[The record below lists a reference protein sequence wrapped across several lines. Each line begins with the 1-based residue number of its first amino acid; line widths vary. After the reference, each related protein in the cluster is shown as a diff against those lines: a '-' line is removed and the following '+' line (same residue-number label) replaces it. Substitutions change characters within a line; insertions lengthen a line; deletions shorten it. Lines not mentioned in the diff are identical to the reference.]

1 MTAILRRAFSRAAA
15 RRSWLG
21 QWTPAFVL
29 ALAATALTLFYSVV
43 PHWYDME
50 RYWLAWLGDRIL
62 TGTFPHA
69 AGPESPYD
77 AGHPWMPVEWLYAVA
92 VAWTREHHVFILFA
106 LLNGLAGVAMLWWAL
121 GACIA
126 RRVPGTVTF
135 LVSASCVWP
144 TIQRYELR
152 AEAFGNAFLAAVLQW
167 GSDPVKRFVLVP
179 LFALWAN
186 VHPSFAFGLL
196 VVALQTTQSLRRGD
210 SAAITAFAGCVLATL
225 CTPFGM
231 GLWQHVWWMSHG
243 WVARVV
249 PEWQPLLVAAPAAV
263 LLLFVPFVSMLA
275 RLGIRRRPLLDWSL
289 WPIASLLAL
298 ASQRFL
304 ALATGAGA
312 PLACGLFRQREL
324 PVPRPVIWLVLAAVV
339 TFVAQGWPRD
349 VVLVARDGARD
360 VDFGLLLTR
369 ASPPIVERDV
379 DLRGK
384 LVACVPG
391 WYCNVALYL
400 GARTLYDGRTEP
412 FSARRITELSASLDD
427 PRLLRKWPVDYA
439 IVPPPNAEPLQAEGS
454 WREAARSRLMVIFQ
468 RRS

>member
-1 MTAILRRAFSRAAA
+1 MNAIVRRAFLRAVA
-15 RRSWLG
+15 RRTWLG

-29 ALAATALTLFYSVV
+29 TLAATALALFYSVV

-62 TGTFPHA
+62 SGTFPHA

-77 AGHPWMPVEWLYAVA
+77 AGHFWMPVEWLYAVV
-92 VAWTREHHVFILFA
+92 VAWTREHHAFVLFA

-135 LVSASCVWP
+135 LVSASCFWP
-144 TIQRYELR
+144 AIQRYELR
-152 AEAFGNAFLAAVLQW
+152 AEAFGNLFLAAVLQW
-167 GSDPVKRFVLVP
+167 GADPVKRFVLVP

-196 VVALQTTQSLRRGD
+196 VVALQTAQSLRRGD
-210 SAAITAFAGCVLATL
+210 PAAITAFAGCVLATL
-225 CTPFGM
+225 CTPFGFN
-231 GLWQHVWWMSHG
+231 LWQHVWWMSHG
-243 WVARVV
+243 WVARIV
-249 PEWQPLLVAAPAAV
+249 PEWQPLAEADPAAI
-263 LLLFVPFVSMLA
+263 LLLCVPLVSMLA
-275 RLGIRRRPLLDWSL
+275 RRGIRKRPLLDWNL

-298 ASQRFL
+298 VSQRFL

-312 PLACGLFRQREL
+312 PLACGLFRQRDIA
-324 PVPRPVIWLVLAAVV
+324 VPRPVVWLALAAVV
-339 TFVAQGWPRD
+339 AVVAQGWPRD
-349 VVLVARDGARD
+349 VMLAAWDGARD

-369 ASPPIVERDV
+369 ASPPVVERRV
-379 DLRGK
+379 DLGGK
-384 LVACVPG
+384 LVSCVPG

-412 FSARRITELSASLDD
+412 FSDQRVRELSESLTD
-427 PRLLRKWPVDYA
+427 PSILRKWPVDYA
-439 IVPPPNAEPLQAEGS
+439 IVPPANAEALQAGGP
-454 WREAARSRLMVIFQ
+454 WREVARSRLMVIFQ

>member
-1 MTAILRRAFSRAAA
+1 MIAIVRRAAVRAIG
-15 RRSWLG
+15 RRPWLG

-29 ALAATALTLFYSVV
+29 TLAATALAVFYSIA

-62 TGTFPHA
+62 NGTFPHA
-69 AGPESPYD
+69 AGPESPFD
-77 AGHPWMPVEWLYAVA
+77 AGHAWMPVEWLYAVA
-92 VAWTREHHVFILFA
+92 VAWTRERHVFVLFA

-126 RRVPGTVTF
+126 RRVPGTVAF
-135 LVSASCVWP
+135 LVSASCFWP

-167 GSDPVKRFVLVP
+167 GADPVKRFALVP

-196 VVALQTTQSLRRGD
+196 VVALQTAQSLRGRD
-210 SAAITAFAGCVLATL
+210 SASLAAFAGCALATL
-225 CTPFGM
+225 CTPFGF

-243 WVARVV
+243 WVARIV
-249 PEWQPLLVAAPAAV
+249 PEWQPLLVVTPAAV
-263 LLLFVPFVSMLA
+263 LLLLVPFVSMLA
-275 RLGIRRRPLLDWSL
+275 RRGIRKRSLLDWSL

-304 ALATGAGA
+304 SLATGAGA
-312 PLACGLFRQREL
+312 PLACGLFRQRDV
-324 PVPRPVIWLVLAAVV
+324 PVPRAVV
-339 TFVAQGWPRD
+339 WLALVAVVAYVARGWPAD
-349 VVLVARDGARD
+349 AAHLAGSAARDA
-360 VDFGLLLTR
+360 DFGLLLTR
-369 ASPPIVERDV
+369 ASPPVVERDV
-379 DLRGK
+379 DLHGK
-384 LVACVPG
+384 LVSCVPG

-412 FSARRITELSASLDD
+412 FSAQRVSELSASLND
-427 PRLLRKWPVDYA
+427 PRILRKWPVDYA
-439 IVPPPNAEPLQAEGS
+439 IVAPAKAQPLEADGS
-454 WREAARSRLMVIFQ
+454 WHEVARSRLMVIFQ